1 MTETQ
6 KRVAKIW
13 ASVIPNR
20 TARMFVPES
29 NFFEEGGHSILA
41 QQMLFNVRKEW
52 KEIDIPM
59 SVIFQSQT
67 LGEFATEIDRAQ
79 DPTGLRLDVPPLIN
93 IGSNAEDE
101 AYAADARDLAKQ
113 LPNSIRSADVKV
125 PGPKTVFLTGATGFL
140 GSYILRQLLSDPET
154 RVVAHVRGKDTA
166 SGVSRIETISKAYGI
181 WSDDWRPRL
190 EAVTGDI
197 SKPNLGLSQADWDRV
212 ANDADV
218 IIHNG
223 AQVNWMLPYSSM
235 RAANVLSTVECV
247 SLAATGKPKSL
258 AFVSSTSTLDSDHY
272 VELSQKSVAEGGTG
286 VQEDDDLEGSRK
298 GLGTG
303 YGQSKWA
310 SEYIVREAGKRGLV
324 GAVIRPGYVTG
335 DPVSGTSI
343 TDDFLVRLWKGC
355 LQVQARPDIT
365 NTVNQVPVTQVSRIV
380 VASVLHPPVSPLGV
394 VQVTSH
400 PRLTMNEW
408 IGALEKYGY
417 NVPKVPYADWCAKLL
432 AYVSDEKN
440 EEHALLPLFHFV
452 TGDLPANTVAPE
464 LDDRNAAA
472 ALRSAGGLSAE
483 EEKNPLVAGAVTLD
497 VAGRYLAYLVATG
510 FMPAP
515 EGKGEREVP
524 KLELGEEKLAALAA
538 LGGRAAAR

>member
-1 MTETQ
+1 
-6 KRVAKIW
+6 
-13 ASVIPNR
+13 
-20 TARMFVPES
+20 MFVPES

-93 IGSNAEDE
+93 FGSNAEDE
-101 AYAADARDLAKQ
+101 AYAADARDLVKQ
-113 LPNSIRSADVKV
+113 LPNSIRSADVRV

-154 RVVAHVRGKDTA
+154 RVIAHVRGKDAA
-166 SGVSRIETISKAYGI
+166 SGVSRIETISKAYSI

-212 ANDADV
+212 ANEADA

-247 SLAATGKPKSL
+247 NLAATGKPKSL

-272 VELSQKSVAEGGTG
+272 VELSQKSIAEGGTG

-355 LQVQARPDIT
+355 LQVQARPDIA

-417 NVPKVPYADWCAKLL
+417 DVPKVPYADWCAKLL
-432 AYVSDEKN
+432 AYVSDEKK

-464 LDDRNAAA
+464 LDDRNAAT

-483 EEKNPLVAGAVTLD
+483 EEKDPLVAGAVTLD

-524 KLELGEEKLAALAA
+524 KLELGEEKLTALAA